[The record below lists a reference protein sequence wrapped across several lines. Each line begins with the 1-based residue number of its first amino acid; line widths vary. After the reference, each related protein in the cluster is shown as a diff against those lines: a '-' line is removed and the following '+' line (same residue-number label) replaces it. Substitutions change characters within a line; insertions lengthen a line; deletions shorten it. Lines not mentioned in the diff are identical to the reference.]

1 MAKTSYVLNGID
13 YSVKIISLRP
23 NIILEV
29 NDRIIKL
36 ELKQRVTGDTV
47 QTAIIND
54 DVTLFAAVNL
64 NDSIQL
70 NVDGINYKFEKTGK
84 LNSINKNNV
93 ENNSVSAEMPGTV
106 VQILVKND
114 EKIKEGDVL
123 MTTESMKMLT
133 NIIAPGDLT
142 VKNIEVSE
150 GDTFDKDTTLV
161 TFRE

>member
-47 QTAIIND
+47 QKAVIND
-54 DVTLFAAVNL
+54 DVTLFSAVNL

-70 NVDGINYKFEKTGK
+70 NVNGINYKFEKTGK
-84 LNSINKNNV
+84 LNSINKKNMG
-93 ENNSVSAEMPGTV
+93 NNSVSAEMPGTV

-133 NIIAPGDLT
+133 NITAPRDLT

>member
-47 QTAIIND
+47 QKAVIND
-54 DVTLFAAVNL
+54 DVTLFSAVNL

-70 NVDGINYKFEKTGK
+70 NVNGINYKFEKTGK
-84 LNSINKNNV
+84 LNSINKNNM

-133 NIIAPGDLT
+133 NITAPRDLT

>member
-23 NIILEV
+23 IIILEV

-47 QTAIIND
+47 QKAVIND
-54 DVTLFAAVNL
+54 DVTLFSAVNL

-70 NVDGINYKFEKTGK
+70 NVNGINYKFEKTGK
-84 LNSINKNNV
+84 LNSINKNNI

-133 NIIAPGDLT
+133 NITAPRDLT

-150 GDTFDKDTTLV
+150 GDTFDKNTTLV

>member
-70 NVDGINYKFEKTGK
+70 NIDGINYKFEKTGK

>member
-1 MAKTSYVLNGID
+1 MTKTSYVLNGID

-47 QTAIIND
+47 QKAVIND
-54 DVTLFAAVNL
+54 DVTLFSAVNL

-70 NVDGINYKFEKTGK
+70 NVNGINYKFEKTGK

-133 NIIAPGDLT
+133 NITAPWDLT